1 MKKLFLLIPA
11 LLIMFAAQA
20 KKPGES
26 TTGIQFKESS
36 WADALKQ
43 AAKEKK
49 LVFVDFYT
57 TWCGPCKMLKRS
69 TFPDKDL
76 GTYFNANFVNLTIDA
91 EKGEGVELAQKYQVR
106 GYPALFVID
115 KEGNVVHQTLGYIP
129 ADQLLQFG
137 KDAREKAAPAKK
149 KKK

>member
-1 MKKLFLLIPA
+1 MKKLLLLIPA
-11 LLIMFAAQA
+11 LLMMLSTQA
-20 KKPGES
+20 KKPAES

-57 TWCGPCKMLKRS
+57 TWCGPCKMLKKN

-91 EKGEGVELAQKYQVR
+91 EKGEGVALAEKYQVR
-106 GYPALFVID
+106 GYPALIVVD
-115 KEGNVVHQTLGYIP
+115 KEGNLVHQTLGYIP

-137 KDAREKAAPAKK
+137 KDAKEKGAPAKK